1 MKHEKFFLPIDPFN
15 TTIFRDKPR
24 KIKYSIVGHQIPE
37 SEIDMWRKGDS
48 IFLIEK
54 CPVCE
59 EYMIIPH
66 AELWRESGSAIIC
79 DHCCHRPVGTF
90 VINDSYEPLKTSK
103 NGLPLLPA
111 YLMEADSDLNEN
123 KASNY
128 SNELESALEA
138 SKFRPDSPWPH
149 VYRAIYYEKSH
160 CDNYVNLWVNE
171 LKLASKKDPNN
182 ALVEAWNGF
191 LWSTIPDQNKIA
203 IQHLQKAIK
212 LDPKYEAAYIY
223 LSDLANVEF
232 RDLCRETLNAALE
245 MFPDSPQVKEAR
257 KIHEI

>member
-1 MKHEKFFLPIDPFN
+1 MNHEKFLQPIDPFN
-15 TTIFRDKPR
+15 TTILREKPR
-24 KIKYSIVGHQIPE
+24 EIKYSIVGHQIPE
-37 SEIDMWRKGDS
+37 SEIDMWKKGDS
-48 IFLIEK
+48 FLIEK

-59 EYMIIPH
+59 IYMIIHH

-128 SNELESALEA
+128 YNELESALEA

-149 VYRAIYYEKSH
+149 VYRAIYYYKSYYNSH
-160 CDNYVNLWVNE
+160 SDNNVNLWVNE

-191 LWSTIPDQNKIA
+191 LSSIPGQKKNSDSTS
-203 IQHLQKAIK
+203 
-212 LDPKYEAAYIY
+212 PKGNQIR
-223 LSDLANVEF
+223 S
-232 RDLCRETLNAALE
+232 
-245 MFPDSPQVKEAR
+245 Q
-257 KIHEI
+257 I